1 MMIRKI
7 IVFAALGF
15 LCGVTKAQDLGQQ
28 ITGQMELAKEN
39 REQLVKA
46 LATVPDEQREAMEF
60 LIAWLPTADAQS
72 LSADRLLE
80 NVRLAHQVRNRLP
93 WQSKIPTDIFHNH
106 VLPLS
111 CLDEPRTPWR
121 AEFHEQFWPLVETTT
136 SASEAAQILNAKI
149 FEILNVKYSTGRKR
163 SNQCPAESIEQGLAS
178 CSGLSIILV
187 DACRAVGVPARIAG
201 IPNWSNKSGNHTW
214 VEIWDGDWHFTGAA
228 EFDEAGL
235 DRGWFRADA
244 ALADPENPRHSIFA
258 TSYAATGLHFP
269 LAWNHD
275 NQSIPAE
282 NVTARYRL
290 QQPSAAEGRVRTM
303 FRALAADGKQRVLCD
318 VTIELAQSEVIT
330 KPTNDSVASGDDA
343 SPPTAMS
350 PLAGATRDET
360 RDTNEFLEFNLQPN
374 TRYAVT
380 TKTPNRETRQWF
392 FKTSAEPQQMVEWRE
407 LPAAKELPIIAVAGT
422 LDVAAIAEFGQ
433 NWFAADAA
441 GRKKLSASTLGQ
453 SWPGDSLELRRL
465 LWQSMLDSGQLDQL
479 REDLIENKITS
490 GEHVSPFVIK
500 DVGTR
505 PADGWPLV
513 IAMHGGGNAPQE
525 LNDSQW
531 RHMQIYYH
539 DHPEISGYRYL
550 ALRAPNNTWN
560 GFYDN
565 YVYPLI
571 ADLVAQQVAWNDVN
585 PQRVYLIGYSHGGY
599 GAFSIGPKMP
609 DLFAAVHASAA
620 APSDGESVA
629 TGLHSTRFT
638 WMVGERD
645 SAYGRLE
652 RCQAFDVAFSQARGT
667 RIDRYPGEFQYRPG
681 FGHGGLP
688 DRDWLVEMLPFTRK
702 NSPRE
707 VDWEPTDPVVTEHYW
722 ISIPKPVKGQKISA
736 RLPNENRIELAT
748 IGLDRVSL
756 CLDERLVDPTQPLRV
771 GLNGESLEIHASP
784 TLANLCTSLLNRRDP
799 YRAGSILVDLQISPS
814 TKSTTE
820 SDK

>member
-1 MMIRKI
+1 MIRKL
-7 IVFAALGF
+7 IVFATLGF
-15 LCGVTKAQDLGQQ
+15 WCSVTGAQDLGQQ
-28 ITGQMELAKEN
+28 VASQLELAKEN
-39 REQLVKA
+39 REQLVNA
-46 LATVPDEQREAMEF
+46 LATVPDEQREALEF

-80 NVRLAHQVRNRLP
+80 NVRLAHDVRNRLP
-93 WQSKIPTDIFHNH
+93 WQNKIPTDIFHNH

-111 CLDEPRTPWR
+111 CLDERRTPWR
-121 AEFHEQFWPLVETTT
+121 AEFHEKFWPLVESTT

-149 FEILNVKYSTGRKR
+149 FEILKVKYSTGRKR
-163 SNQCPAESIEQGLAS
+163 ANQCPAESIELGLAS

-201 IPNWSNKSGNHTW
+201 IPNWPNKSGNHTW

-228 EFDEAGL
+228 EFDAAGL

-244 ALADPENPRHSIFA
+244 ALADPDNPRHSIFA
-258 TSYAATGLHFP
+258 TSYAATGLYFP
-269 LAWNHD
+269 LAWDRD

-282 NVTARYRL
+282 NVTVRYRL
-290 QQPSAAEGRVRTM
+290 QQPAIAEGLVRTM
-303 FRALAADGKQRVLCD
+303 FRALDAEGKQRVRCD
-318 VTIELAQSEVIT
+318 VTIELAQSEVGA
-330 KPTNDSVASGDDA
+330 KPTNDSVASGVDA
-343 SPPTAMS
+343 SPSAAMS
-350 PLAGATRDET
+350 PLVGATRDET
-360 RDTNEFLEFNLQPN
+360 RDTNEFLEFGLQPH
-374 TRYAVT
+374 TRYSVT

-392 FKTSAEPQQMVEWRE
+392 FRTTAEPQQMVEWRE
-407 LPAAKELPIIAVAGT
+407 LPAAKELPLMAVAGT
-422 LDVAAIAEFGQ
+422 LDVAAIADFGK
-433 NWFAADAA
+433 NWFAADSA
-441 GRKKLSASTLGQ
+441 GREKLSASALGQ
-453 SWPGDSLELRRL
+453 SWPGDSFELRRL
-465 LWQSMLDSGQLDQL
+465 LWQSMLDSGQLNQL
-479 REDLIENKITS
+479 RDDLVENKITS

-571 ADLVAQQVAWNDVN
+571 ENLIAQQVAWNNVN

-599 GAFSIGPKMP
+599 GAFAIGPKMP
-609 DLFAAVHASAA
+609 DRFAAIHSSAA
-620 APSDGESVA
+620 APSDGETVA
-629 TGLHSTRFT
+629 TGLHTTRFT

-652 RCQAFDVAFSQARGT
+652 RCQKFEQALTLARGE
-667 RIDRYPGEFQYRPG
+667 RIDRYPGEFQYRAG

-688 DRDWLVEMLPFTRK
+688 DRDWLTEMLPFVRK

-707 VDWEPTDPVVTEHYW
+707 IDWELTDPVVREHYW
-722 ISIPKPVKGQKISA
+722 VAVRNPAKGQRVSA
-736 RLPNENRIELAT
+736 VL
-748 IGLDRVSL
+748 LDGNQLEVRTTEVDHLSL
-756 CLDERLVDPTQPLRV
+756 CLDERLLDPQKQLQIR
-771 GLNGESLEIHASP
+771 LNGKSTDMKVIP
-784 TLANLCTSLLNRRDP
+784 TLTNLCQSMLDRRDL
-799 YRAGSILVDLQISPS
+799 YRAGSVLVELPIAPPTPETPDVQ
-814 TKSTTE
+814 
-820 SDK
+820 D